1 MFLSPAS
8 PQAHLLKVSSSTPP
22 CMSRS
27 PPLYTNPH
35 HVLIPVLCSPSNTT
49 LTLPFPWRI
58 PNTSISLQ
66 LRLGRPVHPDVLLQL
81 LLLVDDEVRDE
92 ILLRGGDTPLPKE
105 GYDCDYDELDFSAY
119 SPLEPGHPNTMTWGL
134 LSTIIKGLS
143 IYLHDQLR
151 NREAFF
157 KVLNGPGNVFV
168 GYGHLI
174 LGRKGVAVD

>member
-1 MFLSPAS
+1 MFLSPAL
-8 PQAHLLKVSSSTPP
+8 PRAHPLKLSSSTPP
-22 CMSRS
+22 CTSRS
-27 PPLYTNPH
+27 PPPYISLH
-35 HVLIPVLCSPSNTT
+35 HVLIPILPSLPNTT

-58 PNTSISLQ
+58 PNTSIGLQ

-81 LLLVDDEVRDE
+81 LLLVEDEVRDE
-92 ILLRGGDTPLPKE
+92 ILLYGGDTPLPKE

-157 KVLNGPGNVFV
+157 KVLNGPENVFV
-168 GYGHLI
+168 GFGHLI
-174 LGRKGVAVD
+174 LGRDGVAVG